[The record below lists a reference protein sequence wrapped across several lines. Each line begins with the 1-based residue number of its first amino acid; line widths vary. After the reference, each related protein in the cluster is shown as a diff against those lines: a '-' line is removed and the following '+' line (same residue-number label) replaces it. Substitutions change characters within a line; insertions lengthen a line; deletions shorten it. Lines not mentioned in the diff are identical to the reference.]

1 MASLKFILGMFP
13 PTAKIEAE
21 EAALIKDY
29 NDFNEYTNS
38 EELKRYEELN
48 KMINTS
54 DFDQKKKSIKA
65 QKFNQTE
72 EYRKLQGYL
81 RMKKAKHIRD
91 YYKTKASKEFADY
104 QRIDESEDLKK
115 YEKLAEYINSKD
127 FSNDRQQAGKDFKNT
142 AAYGK
147 EQEYLRL
154 QNSQSIRS
162 YFKFKISPLMENY
175 KRLDGSE
182 EIGKYENLE
191 KFVNSE
197 AFMKVK
203 NFMALSPQ
211 KKYEQSEEYKLEQE
225 YLGLKKSEKINWYF
239 RLKKENDFR
248 KITDWEMTFEDDF
261 KEAKLSPKKWMN
273 NYFWGDAILKDTY
286 SLPGDK
292 HLNTPGKN
300 IEIKD
305 SVLRIT
311 TRKENIEGK
320 IWNPVLG
327 FQKQQFNYTSGLVS
341 TGKGYRQKYG
351 VFKAKVRFSNTP
363 VRQAVWMVAEKILPH
378 VDVARLEKNKIHFGN
393 FWGNISEK
401 GGTNKKTYK
410 KGGSKFSSDYFI
422 YTLEWTPDKLVWKV
436 NGLEALTQTQGV
448 PQDPMYVGFSSGISD
463 SVPDHML
470 PASMDIDWVRVY
482 KKKE

>member
-29 NDFNEYTNS
+29 NDFNEYTDS
-38 EELKRYEELN
+38 KELKRYEELD

-54 DFDQKKKSIKA
+54 DFDQKRKSIKA

-72 EYRKLQGYL
+72 EYRKLQEYL

-104 QRIDESEDLKK
+104 QRIDGSEELKK

-154 QNSQSIRS
+154 QKSPSIRS
-162 YFKFKISPLMENY
+162 YFKFKISPLLENY

-182 EIGKYENLE
+182 ELAKYEDLE

-197 AFMKVK
+197 EFMKVK

-211 KKYEQSEEYKLEQE
+211 KKYEQSDEYRLEQE
-225 YLGLKKSEKINWYF
+225 YVVLKKSEKINWYF
-239 RLKKENDFR
+239 RLKKDNDFC

-261 KEAKLSPKKWMN
+261 KETKLNPRKWMN

-292 HLNTPGKN
+292 HLNTPGRN
-300 IEIKD
+300 IELKD

-311 TRKENIEGK
+311 TRKENAEGK
-320 IWNPVLG
+320 IWNPLLG

-341 TGKGYRQKYG
+341 TGKGFRQKYG

-363 VRQAVWMVAEKILPH
+363 VRQAIWMIADKILPH
-378 VDVARLEKNKIHFGN
+378 VDIAKLEKNKIHVGN
-393 FWGNISEK
+393 FWGNINEK

-410 KGGSKFSSDYFI
+410 KGGSKFSTDYFI

-436 NGLEALTQTQGV
+436 NGLEAMIQAQGV
-448 PQDPMYVGFSSGISD
+448 PQDPMYIGFSAGIAD
-463 SVPDHML
+463 PVPDHML

>member
-182 EIGKYENLE
+182 ELGKYEDLE
-191 KFVNSE
+191 KFMNSE